1 MVKGKKAPAKTQ
13 VPPPKRRAQPPSEED
28 LGGGD
33 ICSLEEQPSI
43 ADDKPL
49 DLRLLYR
56 RATRPPSPPRLHRL
70 VQRGV
75 AIDAHSGTSDPG
87 NSCPATKP
95 IDPMI

>member
-1 MVKGKKAPAKTQ
+1 MVKGKKAPAKRQ

-56 RATRPPSPPRLHRL
+56 RATRPPSPPRLPSFSAMRCSNRRAL
-70 VQRGV
+70 R
-75 AIDAHSGTSDPG
+75 
-87 NSCPATKP
+87 NK
-95 IDPMI
+95 